1 MTTIDD
7 SKRMIRDVL
16 EGERRQA
23 RNVNVGPLNP
33 GPLNPGPLNPGPLN
47 PGPLKP
53 VWEDGLIRPV
63 CRSIAALPWGLEDLD
78 RGRFPKPCQI

>member
-1 MTTIDD
+1 VWKAPMTTIDD

-33 GPLNPGPLNPGPLN
+33 GPLNPGPL
-47 PGPLKP
+47 KP
-53 VWEDGLIRPV
+53 VWEDVLIRPV

>member
-1 MTTIDD
+1 MWKAPMTTIDD

-33 GPLNPGPLNPGPLN
+33 GPLNPGPL
-47 PGPLKP
+47 KP
-53 VWEDGLIRPV
+53 VWEDVLIRPV

>member
-1 MTTIDD
+1 VWKAPMTTIDD
-7 SKRMIRDVL
+7 SKRVIRDVL

-33 GPLNPGPLNPGPLN
+33 GPLNPGS
-47 PGPLKP
+47 LKP
-53 VWEDGLIRPV
+53 VWEDLLIRPV

>member
-1 MTTIDD
+1 VWKAPMTTIDD

-33 GPLNPGPLNPGPLN
+33 GPLNPS
-47 PGPLKP
+47 PLKP
-53 VWEDGLIRPV
+53 VWEDVLIRPV

>member
-1 MTTIDD
+1 MWKAPMTTIDD

-16 EGERRQA
+16 EGERRQG
-23 RNVNVGPLNP
+23 RNVNV
-33 GPLNPGPLNPGPLN
+33 GPLNPGPLN